1 MLGAGRENDMSLF
14 SELKRRNVFR
24 VALLYVVASWIIL
37 QVADLGISLL
47 GLPVSSGRLVFLLL
61 AAGLPL
67 VLVFSW
73 VYEITPEG
81 LKKEKDIDRSK
92 SVTDQ
97 TARKLDAAVIVLL
110 VIGLGALGLDRL
122 VPERA
127 ADFVETD
134 AATGAAA
141 AVPEKSIAVLPFVNI
156 SADQDNEY
164 FSDGLSEELL
174 NLLAKIPELQ
184 VAARTSAFRFK
195 NSNASIND
203 IAEQLNVAHVLE
215 GSVRKS
221 GNEIRITAQ
230 LIKASD
236 GYHLWSHTWD
246 RTLHDV
252 FAIQD
257 EIAAAVVAALRIS
270 LLGEMP
276 KVRSTD
282 PRAYELYLQSRRAAN
297 LHSKEGLEQSVALL
311 TEALAIDPDYADAW
325 TELSRTHTNMTGSA
339 FVLPADGYPRAEA
352 AALRALAIDPQ
363 SARALSNLGWLAMY
377 WEWDMPKAA
386 MLIRQ
391 AKALEPGNASILN
404 AYAVLNFA
412 FARGDAGISIYKEAL
427 NLDPLAISV
436 LANLTGTYLNENRLD
451 DAAELVER
459 IRQVEPQST
468 WVPVMSGWVENL
480 RGNSETALEYFAEAP
495 DGPSAWGRAITHYDL
510 GQDAAS
516 DAALE
521 ELKEVAGYEIQV
533 ATVYAYRK
541 HIDEA
546 FEWLDR
552 AYESHDGSMI
562 EIRMYKVLFAPLHDD
577 PRWHALV
584 EKLGLSDEVATT
596 IGL

>member
-1 MLGAGRENDMSLF
+1 MSLF

-37 QVADLGISLL
+37 QVADVGISLL
-47 GLPVSSGRLVFLLL
+47 GLPVNAGRLIFLLL

-73 VYEITPEG
+73 VYEISPEG
-81 LKKEKDIDRSK
+81 LKKEKDIDRSL

-97 TARKLDAAVIVLL
+97 TAKKLDAAVIVLL
-110 VIGLGALGLDRL
+110 VIGIGALALDRF
-122 VPERA
+122 VPEETNGSRDPDTVTSVVA
-127 ADFVETD
+127 ARL
-134 AATGAAA
+134 
-141 AVPEKSIAVLPFVNI
+141 EKSIAVLPFVNM

-184 VAARTSAFRFK
+184 VAARTSALRFK
-195 NSNASIND
+195 NTSASIGE
-203 IAEQLNVAHVLE
+203 IAQQLNVAHVLE

-246 RTLHDV
+246 RTLIDI

-282 PRAYELYLQSRRAAN
+282 PRAYELYLQSRRATN
-297 LHSKEGLEQSVALL
+297 LHSKEGLEQSISLL
-311 TEALAIDPDYADAW
+311 TEALAIDPDYANGW
-325 TELSRTHTNMTGSA
+325 TELSRAHTNMTGSA
-339 FVLPADGYPRAEA
+339 YVLPAEGYPHAEA
-352 AALRALAIDPQ
+352 AALRALAIDPEN
-363 SARALSNLGWLAMY
+363 ARAMSSLGWLAMY

-386 MLIRQ
+386 RLIRE
-391 AKALEPGNASILN
+391 AKELEPGNATVLN

-451 DAAELVER
+451 EAAELVER
-459 IRQVEPQST
+459 MRQVEP
-468 WVPVMSGWVENL
+468 
-480 RGNSETALEYFAEAP
+480 
-495 DGPSAWGRAITHYDL
+495 
-510 GQDAAS
+510 
-516 DAALE
+516 
-521 ELKEVAGYEIQV
+521 
-533 ATVYAYRK
+533 
-541 HIDEA
+541 
-546 FEWLDR
+546 
-552 AYESHDGSMI
+552 
-562 EIRMYKVLFAPLHDD
+562 
-577 PRWHALV
+577 
-584 EKLGLSDEVATT
+584 
-596 IGL
+596 